1 MKKENVLVA
10 MSGGVDSS
18 AAAALLLER
27 GYGVMGITMRLWDAP
42 AEAEKQTCCSLD
54 DVNDARRVAD
64 QLGIPHYTLNMKEEF
79 KKHVVDYFVD
89 EYVSGRTP
97 NPCIACNRVLKFGL
111 LLKKARQLG
120 CAKLATGHYARIV
133 ALDGRKRLARGR
145 DPEKDQSYFLFDVP
159 PETLGNILFPVG
171 DLTKEETRAVAARH
185 GLKTAQKPDSQEI
198 CFVPDDDYQKF
209 IASLELNI
217 PPGDFVDKEGKKLG
231 AHKGIPFY
239 TVGQR
244 RGLGVSAGGRLYVTD
259 INAEQNVIRLGAEE
273 ELLAGSMEIKDLTLH
288 EEPRDGAVT
297 VQLRHRRAPVNGVI
311 RFTADGAEVRFDK
324 PERAVAPGQAAV
336 FYRGD
341 IVTGGGWIERF
352 YTASNGA

>member
-1 MKKENVLVA
+1 

-27 GYGVMGITMRLWDAP
+27 GYGVMGVTMRLWDAP
-42 AEAEKQTCCSLD
+42 ADAERRSCCSLD

-79 KKHVVDYFVD
+79 KKNVVDYFID

-120 CAKLATGHYARIV
+120 YAKMATGHYARIV
-133 ALDGRKRLARGR
+133 EIDGRKRLARGR

-159 PETLGNILFPVG
+159 PETLEHVLFPVG
-171 DLTKEETRAVAARH
+171 ELTKDETRAVAARH
-185 GLKTAQKPDSQEI
+185 RLKTAQKPDSQEI

-217 PPGDFVDKEGKKLG
+217 PPGDFVDKRGKKLG

-244 RGLGVSAGGRLYVTD
+244 RGLGVAAESRLYVTN
-259 INAEQNVIRLGAEE
+259 INAEQNAITLGAEN
-273 ELLAGSMEIKDLTLH
+273 ELLADAMEIQNLTLH
-288 EEPRDGAVT
+288 EKLHDGPVA
-297 VQLRHRRAPVNGVI
+297 VQLRHRRAPVNGVV
-311 RFTADGAEVRFDK
+311 RFTGEGAEVRFEK
-324 PERAVAPGQAAV
+324 SERAVAPGQAAV

-352 YTASNGA
+352 FMTNNGA

>member
-1 MKKENVLVA
+1 MNKENVLVA

-27 GYGVMGITMRLWDAP
+27 GYGVMGVTMRLYDLP

-89 EYVSGRTP
+89 EYMAGRTP

-133 ALDGRKRLARGR
+133 ELDGRKRLARGR
-145 DPEKDQSYFLFDVP
+145 DPEKDQSYFLFDIP
-159 PETLGNILFPVG
+159 PETLENVLFPVG
-171 DLTKEETRAVAARH
+171 ELTKEETRAAAARH
-185 GLKTAQKPDSQEI
+185 NLKTAQKPDSQEI

-231 AHKGIPFY
+231 VHKGIPFY

-244 RGLGVSAGGRLYVTD
+244 RGLGVAAAGRLYVTD
-259 INAEQNVIRLGAEE
+259 IDAAQNVIHLGAEE
-273 ELLAGSMEIKDLTLH
+273 ELLAGSMDIKSLTLH
-288 EEPRDGAVT
+288 KEPRDGAVA

-311 RFTADGAEVRFDK
+311 HFTAAGATVRFDK

-341 IVTGGGWIERF
+341 IVTGGGWIEKF
-352 YTASNGA
+352 YTANNGA